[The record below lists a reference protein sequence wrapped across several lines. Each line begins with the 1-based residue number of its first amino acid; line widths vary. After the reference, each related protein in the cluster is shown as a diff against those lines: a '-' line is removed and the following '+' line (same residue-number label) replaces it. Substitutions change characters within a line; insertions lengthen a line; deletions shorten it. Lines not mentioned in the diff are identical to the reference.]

1 MNRRDFI
8 RAGAATAAA
17 GSTLLLTACSPQ
29 QTIAMLLSELET
41 SWASLETDL
50 GKALPAKVTSLFNQ
64 AVLDVRSWVPGTAAQ
79 DTVQVLQDLSAAIG
93 AIGTTLGP
101 LTALEA
107 AAAQLI
113 LGTVVNIIED
123 IDPAAVPPVTGAA
136 VTALSARAA
145 TAALKVPVKH
155 FTKGSVNPQVL
166 KDTFER
172 QWRDLTGKKPG

>member
-8 RAGAATAAA
+8 DGAATAAA

-29 QTIAMLLSELET
+29 QTIAMLLSTET

-64 AVLDVRSWVPGTAAQ
+64 AVLDVRSWVPGTAAP
-79 DTVQVLQDLSAAIG
+79 DTVEVLQDLSAAIG

-136 VTALSARAA
+136 VTALSARAD
-145 TAALKVPVKH
+145 
-155 FTKGSVNPQVL
+155 GGPQSAGQA
-166 KDTFER
+166 FH
-172 QWRDLTGKKPG
+172 QG